1 MRKIAG
7 YRVMMNKTQ
16 QDIANYLSISR
27 QAYSEKERGKTS
39 FNDREKRMLKEL
51 FLPID
56 PNVSIDSLFF

>member
-1 MRKIAG
+1 
-7 YRVMMNKTQ
+7 MMNKTQ